1 MSGML
6 KKLTGTAG
14 MVVGLALTFSFG
26 AHAQQP
32 SDVYS
37 TYGVH
42 NPPSDSPCTNS
53 DCVYVR
59 EAGPTALSGLLVVE
73 LDDVSR
79 IQRLR
84 G

>member
-1 MSGML
+1 VFARNFL
-6 KKLTGTAG
+6 KPIGFAPILLF
-14 MVVGLALTFSFG
+14 GLAMP
-26 AHAQQP
+26 HALEQQP
-32 SDVYS
+32 DNVYP

-79 IQRLR
+79 VQRLR